1 MYWPSCHP
9 FVCFFFSLSPSPAH
23 RYVATR
29 VTQQDNNLVSGPLD
43 ALLQH
48 LVPTA
53 EYYPDRTYIFAFL
66 LSSRLYIKPH
76 ALLAQVVRLCMLQQ
90 NLADQKLTKVRLP
103 AHTFPLRQIILTLC
117 LVIYA
122 GKVGPFLSA
131 HGPAPVRMDGDVPLR
146 FPRRASHATRPS
158 TDAALRRS

>member
-1 MYWPSCHP
+1 MGVEGSTSSSSSETVDDSGSEPDNSLVFQVNNNIYSSITIGINDSGCPFSSMTTWLKGLGDGQQQRRPVVLIHLSFSFV
-9 FVCFFFSLSPSPAH
+9 FVCSK
-23 RYVATR
+23 
-29 VTQQDNNLVSGPLD
+29 QDNNLVSGPLD

-90 NLADQKLTKVRLP
+90 NLADQKLTKV
-103 AHTFPLRQIILTLC
+103 
-117 LVIYA
+117 
-122 GKVGPFLSA
+122 
-131 HGPAPVRMDGDVPLR
+131 
-146 FPRRASHATRPS
+146 
-158 TDAALRRS
+158 

>member
-1 MYWPSCHP
+1 
-9 FVCFFFSLSPSPAH
+9 
-23 RYVATR
+23 
-29 VTQQDNNLVSGPLD
+29 VSGPLD

-90 NLADQKLTKVRLP
+90 NLADQKLTKVRSLVDLCVWREGGSQFETSTQLP
-103 AHTFPLRQIILTLC
+103 
-117 LVIYA
+117 
-122 GKVGPFLSA
+122 
-131 HGPAPVRMDGDVPLR
+131 
-146 FPRRASHATRPS
+146 
-158 TDAALRRS
+158 